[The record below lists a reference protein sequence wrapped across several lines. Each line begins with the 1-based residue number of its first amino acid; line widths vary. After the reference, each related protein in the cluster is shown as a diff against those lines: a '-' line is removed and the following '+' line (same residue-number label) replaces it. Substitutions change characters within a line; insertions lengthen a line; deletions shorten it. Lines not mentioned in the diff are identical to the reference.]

1 MRGGT
6 ATILIVDDD
15 RAVRRLAERML
26 REAGYQVH
34 AAASAGEAIGIAERL
49 QCGLNLLLTDM
60 RMPDVDGHDLILAI
74 RRICPNIDTMVFTG
88 FAPEDGRERNYPML
102 AKPFSKEQL
111 LEAVRQVIDAQI

>member
-26 REAGYQVH
+26 SEAGYQVY
-34 AAASAGEAIGIAERL
+34 AAASADEAIGIAERL

-60 RMPDVDGHDLILAI
+60 RMPNVDGHDLILAI
-74 RRICPNIDTMVFTG
+74 RRICPHIDTMVFTG
-88 FAPEDGRERNYPML
+88 YAPEDGRERNYPML

-111 LEAVRQVIDAQI
+111 LEAVRQVMDAQI